1 MKKIFIIIICIFL
14 MFLIIF
20 FGIKV
25 YFYTYENLANKRIA
39 QVIELQGANNSEYE
53 ITFNSFNYTQGFWDE
68 DIIFK
73 NDKEIKYQY
82 SFNRKDNIVKVFAIE
97 NKSHLPVTNEK
108 TKYPLLEVKFNKK
121 NEIINK
127 RELDL

>member
-1 MKKIFIIIICIFL
+1 MKKLFIVIICIFL
-14 MFLIIF
+14 IIF
-20 FGIKV
+20 FSIKI

-53 ITFNSFNYTQGFWDE
+53 ITFNSFDSKRWFWDQ

-82 SFNRKDNIVKVFAIE
+82 SFDRKDNIVKVFAIE
-97 NKSHLPVTNEK
+97 NKTHLPVTNEK
-108 TKYPLLEVKFNKK
+108 TKYPLLEVEFNNK

-127 RELDL
+127 REWDL

>member
-1 MKKIFIIIICIFL
+1 MKKIFIILICI
-14 MFLIIF
+14 FLIIF
-20 FGIKV
+20 FSIKV

-53 ITFNSFNYTQGFWDE
+53 ITFNSFDYKQWFWDK

-73 NDKEIKYQY
+73 NDKEIKYEY
-82 SFNRKDNIVKVFAIE
+82 SFNRKYNIVKVFAIE
-97 NKSHLPVTNEK
+97 NKTHLPVTNEK
-108 TKYPLLEVKFNKK
+108 TKYPLLEVKFNNK

-127 RELDL
+127 REWDL

>member
-1 MKKIFIIIICIFL
+1 MKKFFIIIICIFL
-14 MFLIIF
+14 IIF
-20 FGIKV
+20 FSIKI

-39 QVIELQGANNSEYE
+39 QVIELQEANNSEYE
-53 ITFNSFNYTQGFWDE
+53 IIYNSFDYKQGFWDK

-73 NDKEIKYQY
+73 NDKEIKYEY
-82 SFNRKDNIVKVFAIE
+82 SFNRKYNIVKVFAKE
-97 NKSHLPVTNEK
+97 YKTHLPVTNEK

-127 RELDL
+127 RELDLK